1 MVKVGIIGCG
11 MLGFQHARTVS
22 KFPDVKVAAL
32 YNRTRARAEKLS
44 AEVGGTV
51 YDSYEELLQQD
62 LDAVYVATPD
72 HLHVEY
78 AKAVLE
84 AGKHLFLEKAI
95 ATSLADGTE
104 IVAAADKHPEL
115 IAMIGYPLRFRPA
128 YQKMK
133 EIVSREDAGRA
144 LQSWSLRAHFLHP
157 DQKGYDVS
165 RNEYYDIPEW
175 YYKGEHAVGPIFS
188 HGSHDYDVLRWMC
201 GEVESVF
208 AYGGT
213 YLLPQDSVA
222 DGFTVSLRFKSGAIG
237 QVATPWISRVT
248 YNMFGI
254 AAEHVTVVH
263 NNGELLLKDDHGPQQ
278 RIAFGNDEQWTQW
291 NVMNRAFID
300 SIKYKLPSPLPLRE
314 GLKAIAV
321 SVAAARSL
329 AERREVHVDDV

>member
-11 MLGFQHARTVS
+11 MLGFQHARTLRR
-22 KFPDVKVAAL
+22 FPDVQIAAL
-32 YNRTRARAEKLS
+32 YNRTRSRSEKLS
-44 AEVGGTV
+44 SEVGGTV
-51 YDSYEELLQQD
+51 YDSYEELLDQE
-62 LDAVYVATPD
+62 LDAVYVCTPD

-95 ATSLADGTE
+95 ATSLADGAE
-104 IVAAADKHPEL
+104 IVSTADKFPHL
-115 IAMIGYPLRFRPA
+115 IAMVGYPLRFRPT
-128 YQKMK
+128 YRKMK
-133 EIVSREDAGRA
+133 EIVSNEAAGKA

-157 DQKGYDVS
+157 DHKGYDVS
-165 RNEYYDIPEW
+165 RDEYYDIPEW

-248 YNMFGI
+248 YNMFGV
-254 AAEHVTVVH
+254 AAENITVVR
-263 NNGELLLKDDHGPQQ
+263 NEGELLVKDDHGPER
-278 RIAFGNDEQWTQW
+278 RISFKDEDQWTQW
-291 NVMNRAFID
+291 YVMNREFID
-300 SIKYKLPSPLPLRE
+300 SIKYNLPSPLPLRE

-321 SVAAARSL
+321 SVAAFNSL
-329 AERREVHVDDV
+329 KERREVYVENV